1 MKRSLVILFFSLSL
15 FMSLPI
21 CYGQKVLSLEQAKI
35 LTLENNFGIR
45 ISKNNVELAENLTDK
60 KANGYRPT
68 VSATG
73 VLDGGYGSSSQKF
86 STGLDAST
94 DQALSWNGT
103 ASVRAD
109 YTIFDKGRA
118 LTLDQLKESLEL
130 SNLQLNQAVQQ
141 NLLNVYQAYYQLAID
156 IENVEA
162 LEETIG
168 VSTERLR
175 RVEYQL
181 EFGQGAGLDVL
192 NAEVDIKRDSVNLLN
207 ARLNV
212 ENSKRDLNIAMGSYY
227 NEDFTIEAITDVD
240 ESLNLETLLS
250 EARQNNIDLQIN
262 RQNQSVNEIDLD
274 IINAEMRPTLSAN
287 ASYDY
292 NYANNAPGSFV
303 ITSSSQGFS
312 GALTLAWNF
321 YDASRDIRKQNTVLN
336 LDNIRLETER
346 IEQELERNIVNAWA
360 NYQNAKYV
368 LQVERSA
375 VSTNEENFSIT
386 EELLKIGRLTSIE
399 FRQAQLNLLNAQ
411 TSLNNALLNVKVAEI
426 QLLSLVGDL
435 L

>member
-227 NEDFTIEAITDVD
+227 NKEFTIEAITDVD
-240 ESLNLETLLS
+240 ESLNLEALLS

>member
-1 MKRSLVILFFSLSL
+1 
-15 FMSLPI
+15 MSLPI

-227 NEDFTIEAITDVD
+227 NKEFTIEAITDVD
-240 ESLNLETLLS
+240 ESLNLEALLS

-346 IEQELERNIVNAWA
+346 IQQELERNIVNAWA